1 MAQARVKVI
10 SNRMKVRAYITH
22 KQAEKYSDCADYF
35 GICPLNKRVAVSD
48 GVSQSIMPLEWAKI
62 LVNAF
67 INNSWDP
74 ETGVSSL
81 QSEWFKEAIAYLN
94 DKRAQGKNPW
104 MLENCITNRD
114 GAGATFCGIEFVDDS
129 HWTAK
134 ILGDSCLVLLDENN
148 EILKIVSSKEG
159 KFDNRP
165 DYFDSFKEQRG
176 AVKTEVGELKGHKI
190 LLVSD
195 PFSELF
201 QNYQTSVEIKVIIDR
216 ILSLS
221 GYNSYVQLVDE
232 YRELY
237 HMHNDDSTLVIIEYD
252 KKAEFDILEQYKL
265 DLLQENEIK
274 AEKAEEA
281 KKKVAKELDDNNW
294 QKALKS
300 NTIESYQEY
309 LNSSDLI
316 FHTRDAEKC
325 IAALKNEKEE
335 QDDWENA
342 QNQNSIESYSKYLKA
357 HPQGKYSKE
366 AEELVNKIKKSSGG
380 ARENDQKEPSEP
392 SSEDEDRCGQVNN
405 TTNVSSLLESNM
417 EQNSKINSTTPASPA
432 TGEEGSEST
441 CPATGEEGSESANP
455 ASGEEGS
462 KSTCPASGEES
473 SESASPATSEEGSE
487 SASPATGEEG
497 SESAS
502 STTAT
507 SESATTNRV
516 NSPWNKGYTQQV
528 AKQEV
533 STGIEEITIP
543 ASVDS
548 SDGIDRQEFH
558 EIFSTA
564 VALFKK
570 HSTSFEE
577 ALIRKKWN
585 QSECFRKFWLELEE
599 IIYNSHG

>member
-22 KQAEKYSDCADYF
+22 KQVEKYSDCADYF

-62 LVNAF
+62 IVNAF

-94 DKRAQGKNPW
+94 DQRAQGKNPW

-129 HWTAK
+129 NWTAK

-148 EILKIVSSKEG
+148 EILKIVSSKDG

-176 AVKTEVGELKGHKI
+176 TVKTVEGELKGHKI

-216 ILSLS
+216 ILSLN
-221 GYNSYVQLVDE
+221 GYNSYVHLVDE

-265 DLLQENEIK
+265 DSLQENEIK

-281 KKKVAKELDDNNW
+281 KKKEAKELDENNW
-294 QKALKS
+294 KNAVRV

-309 LNSSDLI
+309 LNYSELKL
-316 FHTRDAEKC
+316 HKNEAEKC
-325 IAALKNEKEE
+325 IEYLLQEKEE
-335 QDDWENA
+335 QSDWDNA
-342 QNQNSIESYSKYLKA
+342 SIKNSLESYSYYLEI
-357 HPQGKYSKE
+357 HPQGKHSKE
-366 AEELVNKIKKSSGG
+366 AEILIDNIKKSSGG
-380 ARENDQKEPSEP
+380 SRENGQNDPTEP
-392 SSEDEDRCGQVNN
+392 SSEDDDRCGQVDNN
-405 TTNVSSLLESNM
+405 AENSSLHKGNM
-417 EQNSKINSTTPASPA
+417 ENNSEISSTSTEPITSAEGAEPTSQTTSAEGTGPTSPTA
-432 TGEEGSEST
+432 
-441 CPATGEEGSESANP
+441 
-455 ASGEEGS
+455 
-462 KSTCPASGEES
+462 GEES
-473 SESASPATSEEGSE
+473 NS
-487 SASPATGEEG
+487 
-497 SESAS
+497 
-502 STTAT
+502 TAT
-507 SESATTNRV
+507 KKR
-516 NSPWNKGYTQQV
+516 SPWNPGYKKEV
-528 AKQEV
+528 ANQEIIV
-533 STGIEEITIP
+533 KNEQDDIIVP
-543 ASVDS
+543 NSVDS
-548 SDGIDRQEFH
+548 SDGIDRTEFRDL
-558 EIFSTA
+558 FTTA
-564 VALFKK
+564 NGLFKK
-570 HSTSFEE
+570 YREDF
-577 ALIRKKWN
+577 RKAFAKQKW
-585 QSECFRKFWLELEE
+585 SGEPEECFKKFWYELEE
-599 IIYNSHG
+599 IIYNSNG

>member
-94 DKRAQGKNPW
+94 DQRAQGKNPW

-462 KSTCPASGEES
+462 KS
-473 SESASPATSEEGSE
+473 ASPATGEEGSK